1 MEYLIGALCAW
12 WVVSF
17 IEEET
22 HICGV
27 LEFPM
32 LVTQIVLTIISFPF
46 VAIYRI
52 FFRHTIRPVT
62 YEQVTKANIMKDSK
76 HLFDDLYICFDK
88 DAKKFWNKVFLF
100 RVKPVVFNN
109 TPSSPEGEFRFGEE

>member
-1 MEYLIGALCAW
+1 MEYIIGALVMW
-12 WVVSF
+12 WLISF

-32 LVTQIVLTIISFPF
+32 LVTQIVLTIISLPF
-46 VAIYRI
+46 VCIYRI
-52 FFRHTIRPVT
+52 FFRHTIKPVI
-62 YEQVTKANIMKDSK
+62 YEQVERAKIMQDSK

-88 DAKKFWNKVFLF
+88 DAKKVWNKVFLF
-100 RVKPVVFNN
+100 RVKPIVFSN
-109 TPSSPEGEFRFGEE
+109 TPSVPEGEFRFGEE